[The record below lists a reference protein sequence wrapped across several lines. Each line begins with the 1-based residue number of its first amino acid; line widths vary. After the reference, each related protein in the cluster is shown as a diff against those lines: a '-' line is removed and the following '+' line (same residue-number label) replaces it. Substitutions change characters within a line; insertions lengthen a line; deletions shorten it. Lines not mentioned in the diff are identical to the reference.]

1 MYMCIWCIYIIINI
15 ICIIYIYMCTY
26 AIPHWLLHE
35 MLPYRW
41 LESAWF
47 SSKYRPAS
55 DTAFHGVS
63 WSPSVWN
70 TLEACDSLT
79 SFFVVVG
86 LICLGT
92 YDTCVFPT
100 RKNEKNNGSCFLHTI
115 LGDLK
120 KIGYTGMPQLQ
131 CFKIPVSAFKLPCA
145 RAITIMGSSNFE
157 KIQTWW
163 TLQKNSPHMHVNVVQ
178 WCYNWYSSN

>member
-163 TLQKNSPHMHVNVVQ
+163 TLQKKTARICMSM
-178 WCYNWYSSN
+178 